1 MKKRTLAILF
11 TVVMTFTI
19 LAGCSGKPKKDIS
32 SKTPEEPVSIQNEK
46 SNAAQTKYP
55 LSIDIYNAEG
65 NLMTITFD
73 HAPERIV
80 STQLS
85 ITEILL
91 ELGLKDKIVG
101 ILDNDNAVEDALAL
115 ELADLNSLGYKTNIS
130 KEAILAAEPDIV
142 MGKAALLFT
151 EKMIGTV
158 EDYQELDI
166 SVYTQ
171 LASANIPQTMDNI
184 IQDIRNIGMIFDVQ
198 EKADAYAQS
207 LQKQLDNTLKTVSS
221 KTAEREK
228 MKVLLMCAYQDGVFS
243 AFSSA
248 MHSAMLEAINAENV
262 LDQGGA
268 DFTLENLITLNPDA
282 IIYITADRFAEV
294 DTNAIERLLAEEII
308 QSVPAIANEKIL
320 KIGYDDIMDFGVRNI
335 DTIDILADF
344 LYEY

>member
-1 MKKRTLAILF
+1 
-11 TVVMTFTI
+11 
-19 LAGCSGKPKKDIS
+19 
-32 SKTPEEPVSIQNEK
+32 
-46 SNAAQTKYP
+46 
-55 LSIDIYNAEG
+55 
-65 NLMTITFD
+65 MTITFD

-308 QSVPAIANEKIL
+308 QSVPAIANETIL